1 MCNNCV
7 TGWGICACTGGD
19 TFGQCPCSKGLKC
32 VICNHDP
39 QKKLSDI
46 DLAELLDPALLQ
58 RERAAYEALQKAQGS
73 Q

>member
-19 TFGQCPCSKGLKC
+19 TFGKCPCSSGVSC
-32 VICNHDP
+32 PVCNHDP
-39 QKKLSDI
+39 KSKVADI
-46 DLAELLDPALLQ
+46 DLGALLDPALLA
-58 RERAAYEALQKAQGS
+58 REQAAYKTLQEKQGG